1 MDEILRLHKN
11 GKIKIVSNT
20 PIDSIAVLRQ
30 VYTPGVADVCKMIV
44 NNPALKNIY
53 TGISYTVAIVTD
65 GTRILGLGNIG
76 SVAGMPV
83 MEGKAA
89 LLQELVG
96 VNGIPILM
104 GTKDAEEIIRT
115 VKNIAPTF
123 GGIQLEDIESPKCF
137 TIFDRLEK
145 ELNIPVMHDDQQGT
159 SVVILAGLI
168 NACKL
173 AKISLQEAKIGLI
186 GLGAAGLA
194 VGKLLYRYT
203 GKPALGTAR
212 SEASIQRHVTA
223 SGIASNFDEIM
234 KTADIVIATSGVSDL
249 IKPEM
254 VHKGQIIFALTN
266 PYPEIE
272 PEMALKAGAFI
283 AVDGKEINNVLG
295 FPGLWRG
302 TFDAQASKFT
312 YEMYRAAALA
322 LAKAAPEGKLVP
334 DVFAPGVFLKVTH
347 AVAKAAMDSGVA
359 QRKLGKEYFDCQD
372 VKKIPGE

>member
-11 GKIKIVSNT
+11 GKIKVISNA
-20 PIDSIAVLRQ
+20 PIDSIAVLRRI
-30 VYTPGVADVCKMIV
+30 YTPGVADVCKMIV
-44 NNPALKNIY
+44 ENPTLKNVY
-53 TGISYTVAIVTD
+53 TGIPYTVAIVTD

-96 VNGIPILM
+96 VNGVPILM
-104 GTKDAEEIIRT
+104 GTKDTEEIIRT

-137 TIFDRLEK
+137 TIFERLEK
-145 ELNIPVMHDDQQGT
+145 ELNMPVMHDDQQGT
-159 SVVILAGLI
+159 AVVILAGLI

-173 AKISLQEAKIGLI
+173 AQINFQEAKIGLI

-194 VGKLLYRYT
+194 IGKLVLRYT

-212 SEASIQRHVTA
+212 SEASKQRHVAAGGVA
-223 SGIASNFDEIM
+223 SSFDEIM
-234 KTADIVIATSGVSDL
+234 QKADIVVATSGVKGL

-254 VHKGQIIFALTN
+254 VRKGQIIFALTN
-266 PYPEIE
+266 PVAEIE
-272 PEMALKAGAFI
+272 PEIARQAGAFI

-302 TFDAQASKFT
+302 TFDAQANKFT

-322 LAKAAPEGKLVP
+322 LAAEAPAGKLVP

-359 QRKLGKEYFDCQD
+359 QRKLGKEYFGCND
-372 VKKIPGE
+372 VKKVPED

>member
-11 GKIKIVSNT
+11 GKIKVVST
-20 PIDSIAVLRQ
+20 VPIDSIAVLRK
-30 VYTPGVADVCKMIV
+30 VYTPGVAEVSKMIFDK
-44 NNPALKNIY
+44 PALSNIY
-53 TGISYTVAIVTD
+53 TSIPYTVAIVTD

-96 VNGIPILM
+96 INGIPILM
-104 GTKDAEEIIRT
+104 NTKNAEEIIQT

-159 SVVILAGLI
+159 TVVILAGLI

-173 AKISLQEAKIGLI
+173 ANMTLQEAKIGLI

-194 VGKLLYRYT
+194 IGKFILRYT

-212 SEASIQRHVTA
+212 SEASIQRHVAA

-234 KTADIVIATSGVSDL
+234 RTADIVIATSGVKGL

-254 VHKGQIIFALTN
+254 VRKGQVIFALTN

-272 PEMALKAGAFI
+272 TEEARKAGAFI
-283 AVDGKEINNVLG
+283 AVDGREINNVLG
-295 FPGLWRG
+295 FPGIWRG
-302 TFDAQASKFT
+302 TFDARASKIT

-322 LAKAAPEGKLVP
+322 LAGMAPEGKLVP
-334 DVFAPGVFLKVTH
+334 DVFAPGVFVTVTH
-347 AVAKAAMDSGVA
+347 AVAQAALDSGVA
-359 QRKLGKEYFDCQD
+359 QRKLGKEYFASTD
-372 VKKIPGE
+372 VKKVPAD

>member
-11 GKIKIVSNT
+11 GKIKIVST
-20 PIDSIAVLRQ
+20 VPINSTDVLRK
-30 VYTPGVADVCKMIV
+30 VYTPGVAEVCQMIV
-44 NNPALKNIY
+44 DKPALKNIY
-53 TGISYTVAIVTD
+53 TGIPYTVAIVTD

-137 TIFDRLEK
+137 TIFDRLEE
-145 ELNIPVMHDDQQGT
+145 ELDIPVMHDDQQGT
-159 SVVILAGLI
+159 AVVILAGLI
-168 NACKL
+168 NAGKM

-194 VGKLLYRYT
+194 TGKLLLRYT
-203 GKPALGTAR
+203 GRPVLGTAQ
-212 SEASIQRHVTA
+212 SEASIQRHVVA
-223 SGIASNFDEIM
+223 GGIASNFDEIM
-234 KTADIVIATSGVSDL
+234 RKADIVVATSGVKGL
-249 IKPEM
+249 IKPAM
-254 VHKGQIIFALTN
+254 VRKGQIIFALTN
-266 PYPEIE
+266 PAPEIE
-272 PEMALKAGAFI
+272 PEGARRAGALI

-322 LAKAAPEGKLVP
+322 LAAATPEGKMVP

-347 AVAKAAMDSGVA
+347 AVAQAAMESGVA
-359 QRKLGKEYFDCQD
+359 QRKLSADYFASKD
-372 VKKIPGE
+372 VKKIPEE